1 MAGANVL
8 QFLRYGAGNTMD
20 PVLLLLY
27 FVVLCCTLLYLEL
40 LMVKRW
46 KVFYDDYST
55 RSKEI
60 YTEKMRDV

>member
-27 FVVLCCTLLYLEL
+27 LVVLGFIDGEEMESFFMMTIRR
-40 LMVKRW
+40 V
-46 KVFYDDYST
+46 
-55 RSKEI
+55 
-60 YTEKMRDV
+60 